1 MKQRIAKV
9 ENKVA
14 PHARPAWL
22 ERKVAQLSVELNK
35 LSAER
40 QERFRLELA
49 SEDREKGES

>member
-35 LSAER
+35 LSEER

-49 SEDREKGES
+49 SENREKGES